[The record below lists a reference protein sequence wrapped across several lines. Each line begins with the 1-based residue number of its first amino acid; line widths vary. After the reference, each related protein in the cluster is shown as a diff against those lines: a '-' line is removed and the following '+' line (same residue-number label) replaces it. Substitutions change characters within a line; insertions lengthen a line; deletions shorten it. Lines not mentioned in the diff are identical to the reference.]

1 MNMRLVAMQRGRDVG
16 RSYIEGSADALR
28 TWRQP

>member
-1 MNMRLVAMQRGRDVG
+1 LVAMQRGRDVG